1 MTTSKRVAKDLPSN
15 LHAVATAQPTTQTY
29 KITRGDVVANSMDLA
44 CRHMQNGFLSY
55 TLNTRDLTSS
65 YYVLK
70 VLLCSASV
78 PVVTSK
84 LPFFPRQNPIS
95 LWKKKYSSSTT
106 SKSYRLLNNEFQ
118 VVRVNIVTLELI
130 FDNVVVFGVKGQQDH
145 ASVKWNFDSI
155 PLPIP
160 GVIVS
165 AEVGC

>member
-1 MTTSKRVAKDLPSN
+1 MLC
-15 LHAVATAQPTTQTY
+15 ATAQPTTQTY

-65 YYVLK
+65 YYYVLK

-106 SKSYRLLNNEFQ
+106 SKSYRLLNNKFPVIRLHTSKLTWPECIY
-118 VVRVNIVTLELI
+118 NSHYG
-130 FDNVVVFGVKGQQDH
+130 NGVP
-145 ASVKWNFDSI
+145 AMFTS
-155 PLPIP
+155 
-160 GVIVS
+160 
-165 AEVGC
+165 

>member
-1 MTTSKRVAKDLPSN
+1 MDCFDRATLIIHLISNQTSREGIKCTTSKRVAKVVLSN

-78 PVVTSK
+78 LVVTSK

-106 SKSYRLLNNEFQ
+106 SKSYRLLNNKFP
-118 VVRVNIVTLELI
+118 VIRFHVSKLI
-130 FDNVVVFGVKGQQDH
+130 W
-145 ASVKWNFDSI
+145 S
-155 PLPIP
+155 
-160 GVIVS
+160 
-165 AEVGC
+165 

>member
-1 MTTSKRVAKDLPSN
+1 MNHTHDFFNQTSREGIECTSSKRVAKVLLSH

-55 TLNTRDLTSS
+55 TLNTRDLTSYY

-84 LPFFPRQNPIS
+84 LLFFPRQNPIS
-95 LWKKKYSSSTT
+95 LWKK
-106 SKSYRLLNNEFQ
+106 
-118 VVRVNIVTLELI
+118 
-130 FDNVVVFGVKGQQDH
+130 
-145 ASVKWNFDSI
+145 SI
-155 PLPIP
+155 ALAPLPRVT
-160 GVIVS
+160 GF
-165 AEVGC
+165 

>member
-1 MTTSKRVAKDLPSN
+1 ME
-15 LHAVATAQPTTQTY
+15 
-29 KITRGDVVANSMDLA
+29 
-44 CRHMQNGFLSY
+44 
-55 TLNTRDLTSS
+55 
-65 YYVLK
+65 
-70 VLLCSASV
+70 
-78 PVVTSK
+78 
-84 LPFFPRQNPIS
+84 
-95 LWKKKYSSSTT
+95 KKYSSSTT